1 MNSKSVLRII
11 LKTHSFRTYLFFL
24 LTLLFFYNGL
34 LQAQWVQAGLE
45 GKDIYSLAVSGSNIF
60 AGSDSGLVYLST
72 DNGIS
77 WTTVNNGLP
86 NNAIFALLTYE
97 NSIFAGTD
105 GAGGYLSTNNGA
117 TWTHLNDSMGTINM
131 FAVNGSII
139 FEGGK
144 GVSRSTDNGMTW
156 TKVNN
161 GLTNTQAITSLVF
174 NDNII
179 FAGTYIRGVFL
190 STNNG
195 EYWTEANNGL
205 TYPQVLA
212 LGVCGTNIFAGTKG
226 DGVYRSTNNGTSWT
240 QLNSGLALPVI
251 VYCFG
256 VNGNNIFAGMDYYNI
271 LLSTDN
277 GTNWAHVMD
286 TKPNSAVL
294 AIDFCGTDV
303 FVSLGHQGVWRRP
316 LSEIV
321 GVSKEVNNLPT
332 AYSVSQN
339 YPNPFN
345 PSTTINYSLAREE
358 KVKLFVFNTL
368 GQIVKVLENGY
379 KNAGNYTVTFNAT
392 DLPSGIYFYRLEAGQ
407 FTQVRKMIL
416 LK

>member
-11 LKTHSFRTYLFFL
+11 LKIHTYPIYHFFL
-24 LTLLFFYNGL
+24 LTLIFLYNGI

-45 GKDIYSLAVSGSNIF
+45 GKYIYSLAVSGSNIF
-60 AGSDSGLVYLST
+60 AGSDSGVVYLST
-72 DNGIS
+72 DNGIN

-97 NSIFAGTD
+97 NSIYAGTD

-156 TKVNN
+156 TRVNN

-179 FAGTYIRGVFL
+179 FAGTYLRGVFL

-226 DGVYRSTNNGTSWT
+226 EGVYRSTNNGTSWT
-240 QLNSGLALPVI
+240 QINSGLSFPV
-251 VYCFG
+251 VVTCFG
-256 VNGNNIFAGMDYYNI
+256 VYGNNIFAGMEYHNI
-271 LLSTDN
+271 ILSTDN
-277 GTNWAHVMD
+277 GTNWIHVMES
-286 TKPNSAVL
+286 KPNSEVY

-303 FVSLGHQGVWRRP
+303 FAGGQGVWRRP
-316 LSEIV
+316 LSELV
-321 GVSKEVNNLPT
+321 DVSKEVNNIPRE
-332 AYSVSQN
+332 YSLSQN

-345 PSTTINYSLAREE
+345 PSTTIHYSLAREG
-358 KVKLFVFNTL
+358 KVKLSVYNTL
-368 GQIVKVLENGY
+368 GQTVKMLEDGF
-379 KNAGNYTVTFNAT
+379 KNAGNYTITF
-392 DLPSGIYFYRLEAGQ
+392 DGSELSSGICFYKLEAGQ
-407 FTQVRKMIL
+407 FTQVKKMML